1 MSFIAEV
8 APISDLRHRQNEI
21 IEALIEGPVILTQ
34 RGHGTAVLLS
44 MEQWKQM
51 MRQLGELWE
60 VLEEAEDVR
69 AANEIE
75 ARIASGEESLL
86 DWTEAEAELNALP
99 AEHDRTGQGRSAQPA
114 GARAA
119 DCSAHREQPGRGSP
133 TPRGK
138 GVA

>member
-1 MSFIAEV
+1 MSLIAEV

-21 IEALIEGPVILTQ
+21 IEALVEGPVILTQ

-51 MRQLGELWE
+51 VRQLGELWE

-69 AANEIE
+69 AVSEIE
-75 ARIASGEESLL
+75 ARIASGEESLT

-99 AEHDRTGQGRSAQPA
+99 A
-114 GARAA
+114 A
-119 DCSAHREQPGRGSP
+119 DHASGEG
-133 TPRGK
+133 
-138 GVA
+138 

>member
-1 MSFIAEV
+1 MSLIAEV

-21 IEALIEGPVILTQ
+21 IEALVEGPVILTQ

-51 MRQLGELWE
+51 VRQLGELWE

-69 AANEIE
+69 AVSEIE
-75 ARIASGEESLL
+75 ARIASGEESLT

-99 AEHDRTGQGRSAQPA
+99 AERDGTGK
-114 GARAA
+114 
-119 DCSAHREQPGRGSP
+119 E
-133 TPRGK
+133 
-138 GVA
+138 

>member
-1 MSFIAEV
+1 MSLIAEV

-21 IEALIEGPVILTQ
+21 IAALVEGPVILTQ

-51 MRQLGELWE
+51 VRQLGELWE
-60 VLEEAEDVR
+60 ALEEAEDVR

-86 DWTEAEAELNALP
+86 DWTEVEAELNALP
-99 AEHDRTGQGRSAQPA
+99 AERDGMG
-114 GARAA
+114 
-119 DCSAHREQPGRGSP
+119 EE
-133 TPRGK
+133 
-138 GVA
+138 